1 MNDSQATPTTSGTN
15 EAEKT
20 LNETVKKILSERNDE
35 GESPFDIVRNIVRE
49 EFKIHESNIKEL
61 INSNVNKTTERLEK
75 LSAEI
80 VDLTASLEFTQ
91 KEIDEKLFQVKK
103 EIKNL
108 KTEVKA
114 IEDDLLKAD
123 EVSAKLVELEDRSR
137 RNNLRIDGIK
147 EEPNETWETCEKKIQ
162 DIIADKMGIES
173 DVEIDRCYRIGPR
186 KTKTGQNR
194 DRPRTVACRLNR
206 FNDKQRILNNSKKL
220 KNTGIYI

>member
-1 MNDSQATPTTSGTN
+1 MVNSKHSNKLKSPPKKGLRSSSRNMNDNQATPTTSGTN
-15 EAEKT
+15 EDEKSFK
-20 LNETVKKILSERNDE
+20 ETAKKILSERNNE
-35 GESPFDIVRNIVRE
+35 GEPLFDIIRNIVRE

-61 INSNVNKTTERLEK
+61 INSNVNKTTERLDK

-91 KEIDEKLFQVKK
+91 KKIDEELFQVKK

-114 IEDDLLKAD
+114 IEDDLLNAD

-147 EEPNETWETCEKKIQ
+147 EEPNETWEACEKKSKI
-162 DIIADKMGIES
+162 S
-173 DVEIDRCYRIGPR
+173 LRI
-186 KTKTGQNR
+186 
-194 DRPRTVACRLNR
+194 
-206 FNDKQRILNNSKKL
+206 SWE
-220 KNTGIYI
+220 